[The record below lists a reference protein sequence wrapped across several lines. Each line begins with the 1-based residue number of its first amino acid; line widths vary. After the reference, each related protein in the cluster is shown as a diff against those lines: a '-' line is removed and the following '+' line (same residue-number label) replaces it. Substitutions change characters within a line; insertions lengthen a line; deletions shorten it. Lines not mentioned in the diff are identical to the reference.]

1 MQAAGHMR
9 EPSQESHMDGSMNAP
24 MAHHM
29 AYQQHQQAQHQ
40 AQELHRH
47 PLPVEQFPGNASF
60 AEGDTSM
67 MDREDNIEGDS
78 VNNELGP
85 PRSGSLR
92 SSANNELEM
101 RQLFSANRHRGLQDV
116 AGELHGN
123 ERGPNSERT
132 RQVFAMLWYGQP
144 CPSLHRPSANLYQD
158 QLGLLDRQRVRTAR
172 TSLCELCE
180 PMRHR
185 EDYCSEPCQLR

>member
-9 EPSQESHMDGSMNAP
+9 GPSQEVHMDGSMTAP
-24 MAHHM
+24 MAHQM

-40 AQELHRH
+40 SQDMNRH
-47 PLPVEQFPGNASF
+47 PLPVEQFAGNGSF
-60 AEGDTSM
+60 TEGDTSM
-67 MDREDNIEGDS
+67 MEREDNIEGDS
-78 VNNELGP
+78 VNQDLAQ

-116 AGELHGN
+116 ASELHGN

-132 RQVFAMLWYGQP
+132 RQVFAMLW
-144 CPSLHRPSANLYQD
+144 
-158 QLGLLDRQRVRTAR
+158 
-172 TSLCELCE
+172 
-180 PMRHR
+180 
-185 EDYCSEPCQLR
+185 